1 MRLLVDTHVWLWLQT
16 EPQRLDDAVLDLLA
30 DADNDLI
37 LSAASSWEVAIK
49 YALGRLPL
57 PEPPGR
63 YVPDRMARSGT
74 SALPITHEHALGV
87 ADLPPHHR
95 DPFDRLLIAQAQVDG
110 LDIVTQDRAFA
121 DYDVPVRWARP
132 R

>member
-16 EPQRLDDAVLDLLA
+16 EPQRHDDAVLDLLA
-30 DADNDLI
+30 DAGNDLI

-49 YALGRLPL
+49 YAFGRLPL

-87 ADLPPHHR
+87 AHLPPHHR

-110 LDIVTQDRAFA
+110 LDIVTQDRSFA

>member
-16 EPQRLDDAVLDLLA
+16 EPQRLDDAVRDLLA
-30 DADNDLI
+30 DAGNDLI

-63 YVPDRMARSGT
+63 YVPDRMARSRT
-74 SALPITHEHALGV
+74 SALPITPEHALGV